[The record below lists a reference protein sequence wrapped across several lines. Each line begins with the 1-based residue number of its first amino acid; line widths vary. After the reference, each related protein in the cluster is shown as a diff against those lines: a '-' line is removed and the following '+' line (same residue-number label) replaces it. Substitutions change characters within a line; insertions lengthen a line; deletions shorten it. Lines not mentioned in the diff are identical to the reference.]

1 MLAARRTANRAALK
15 QESAARTPGST
26 ALRVRLPDGS
36 NHNRTFASAAPLQV
50 CICMTMT

>member
-15 QESAARTPGST
+15 QEPAARTPGST